1 MEKKT
6 TGNKY
11 ELKVTLEDKMYPK
24 MYYNHQLGNVA
35 VDETL
40 AKIKAQKL

>member
-6 TGNKY
+6 IGNKY
-11 ELKVTLEDKMYPK
+11 ELKVTLEDKMNTK

-35 VDETL
+35 MDETL